1 LAEFESYLDALEEY
15 DSKTVTQLSQ
25 EAEAKEELRV
35 KGNLKN
41 AVSNAGL
48 RLSYQAGEEEGEEEE
63 EGFDPFAFTSKI
75 KKTEGLGD
83 SSIVNKILRDLDGKK
98 GRFFTEK
105 EVEFFQG
112 LTFIGNL
119 RYSMQQL
126 VRTVEAIK
134 KDEEYNKLSSELKLD
149 YAIQKMK
156 DGKIITSVG
165 SDFGS
170 SVKDKIDDIVLKT
183 YTEYFT
189 NTPKEV
195 AIDLIRTI
203 INRLITNK
211 SYSVQ
216 IPDNILTSVLIMY
229 LVPFV

>member
-1 LAEFESYLDALEEY
+1 LAEFESILDALEEY

-25 EAEAKEELRV
+25 EEEAKEELRV

-170 SVKDKIDDIVLKT
+170 SVKDKIDDLVLKT

-189 NTPKEV
+189 NTRKEV

-203 INRLITNK
+203 INKLITNK